1 MDLDDVAAAD
11 IDQKTK
17 SDQYRGILEQAVSQG
32 DAAAC
37 RRFVDHGAM
46 LERLLSGALR
56 FTSPPPPRRSTRLQ
70 CCPMPSPSCSVGSC
84 CWHFHNAYNNW
95 RLTSSKKSPRSEW
108 MG

>member
-56 FTSPPPPRRSTRLQ
+56 FTSPPPPAV
-70 CCPMPSPSCSVGSC
+70 PPACSVVRC
-84 CWHFHNAYNNW
+84 
-95 RLTSSKKSPRSEW
+95 RPPRAQSAAAA
-108 MG
+108 GLFTTPTTTGA